1 MSIATKQGDG
11 GMTRLIY
18 GERVSKADLQVE
30 AYGTI
35 DELNAFLGMAR
46 SLCDDEWINRVLE
59 RLQRETFVVGA
70 ELATPGQ
77 QLYKLKTR
85 VDATMIAALDS
96 EVQEIEALP
105 NVLGD
110 WALPGA
116 TQAGAAI
123 DVARV
128 VCRRAERCVVRL
140 NDNGALSNSEVL
152 RYLNR
157 LSDVLWLLGR
167 RYEIA
172 HHVDGALR
180 PDYKGRSWSNPTSA
194 NDKAERPTTVDKDK

>member
-18 GERVSKADLQVE
+18 GERVSKAALQVE

-35 DELNAFLGMAR
+35 DELNAFLGLAR

-59 RLQRETFVVGA
+59 RVQRETFVVGA
-70 ELATPGQ
+70 ELATPAEK
-77 QLYKLKTR
+77 LYKLQAR
-85 VDATMIAALDS
+85 VDGAMIKALDDH
-96 EVQEIEALP
+96 VQEIEALP

-116 TQAGAAI
+116 TQAGAAL

-128 VCRRAERCVVRL
+128 VCRRAERCAVRL
-140 NDNGALSNSEVL
+140 SENGELPNSEVV

-172 HHVDGALR
+172 RDVNGALR
-180 PDYKGRSWSNPTSA
+180 PEKATRKSSDAASTDAHKESAPGSNE
-194 NDKAERPTTVDKDK
+194 D

>member
-1 MSIATKQGDG
+1 MSIATKQGDT
-11 GMTRLIY
+11 GMTRLMY

-70 ELATPGQ
+70 ELATPPE

-85 VDATMIAALDS
+85 VDSAMIAALDN
-96 EVQEIEALP
+96 EVQEVEAMP

-116 TQAGAAI
+116 TQVGAAI

-140 NDNGALSNSEVL
+140 SDNGALSNSEVL

-172 HHVDGALR
+172 HDVNGALR
-180 PDYKGRSWSNPTSA
+180 PEVAARKSNS
-194 NDKAERPTTVDKDK
+194 E